1 MTKIRIKPTMDK
13 PKTLDR
19 DFVPKEA
26 GSIWKAHHDQQEA
39 QRGPKERGS
48 VQYATDQV
56 ETTGRRS
63 ALAAADG
70 GHRAIRQIKK
80 RHDRAESVGQGK
92 TVTEPKKNN
101 PSADG
106 AYQSSPYDR
115 HYPSARRDGTRQT
128 AEQHHVELGMKKVVE
143 DHSESASSPEIHSS
157 FEVPRPRTGQSDVH
171 PPHSPQYVPLE
182 QGRKKAVRDAVKKR
196 QAAQHILDG
205 HGAASRVERAA
216 VTPGKVDRPQIKTCQ
231 IRPGAVAHR
240 QRTVKNAVMGK
251 NAEPIKGAAAKT
263 TQKARQ
269 AVQRRLQR
277 KMAMQSA
284 GSTQRGVR
292 QLAQWAAAAAK
303 AIVHTVKTAVSGL
316 FAAGGGVVVLLLL
329 LLLIMVGAIAASP
342 FGILFSNESS
352 APDTVPISAAI
363 AQVNYDFNA
372 QLEALQGADTYDDVT
387 IAGEMADWVDVLVI
401 FAVKTAGSNDVD
413 ATDVVTMDADR
424 VNRLKVIFSDMN
436 IIASTVETIH
446 HADSD
451 PDDDTD
457 DSWTEK
463 ILHITITGKTAAEME
478 NAYGFTAQ
486 QMTAVDELLEQR
498 EMLEELIGNLT
509 AISADAAGILR
520 NLPADLA
527 PERRAVI
534 KTACSL
540 VGKVNYF
547 WGGKSLVM
555 GWDSRWGAVQKVT
568 ADGSSS
574 TGTYRPYG
582 LDCSGFVD
590 WVFYNA
596 TEGNYIIG
604 HGGGAAS
611 QHTYC
616 TAISWAD
623 ALPGDLVFYPDD
635 THVGIVAGWD
645 ENGNILI
652 VHCASSYNNVVI
664 TGKEGFVSIGRP
676 LYFTE

>member
-1 MTKIRIKPTMDK
+1 MADIKTRPAMDK
-13 PKTLDR
+13 PKALNR

-63 ALAAADG
+63 AFVAADG
-70 GHRAIRQIKK
+70 ERRAIRQIKK
-80 RHDRAESVGQGK
+80 HHDKDAPVGQEK
-92 TVTEPKKNN
+92 TATEPKKND

-106 AYQSSPYDR
+106 VYQSSPYDSR
-115 HYPSARRDGTRQT
+115 YPSARRDGIRQT
-128 AEQHHVELGMKKVVE
+128 AEQRRMELGMEKTVE
-143 DHSESASSPEIHSS
+143 DRFESVAEPGIHSS

-171 PPHSPQYVPLE
+171 PPHSPQSAPLE
-182 QGRKKAVRDAVKKR
+182 QGRKKAVRDAVKKHR
-196 QAAQHILDG
+196 AAQRVLDG
-205 HGAASRVERAA
+205 HRAALGVEQAA
-216 VTPGKVDRPQIKTCQ
+216 VTPGKVDRPQIKTRQ
-231 IRPGAVAHR
+231 SRPGAVAHR
-240 QRTVKNAVMGK
+240 QRTVKTAIGVK
-251 NAEPIKGAAAKT
+251 DAEPIKGAAAKA

-277 KMAMQSA
+277 KMVMRSA
-284 GSTQRGVR
+284 GSTQRSVS
-292 QLAQWAAAAAK
+292 QLAQWAAAVAK
-303 AIVHTVKTAVSGL
+303 AIVHTVKAAASGL
-316 FAAGGGVVVLLLL
+316 FAAGGGVVVLILL

-352 APDTVPISAAI
+352 TPDAVPISAAI

-387 IAGEMADWVDVLVI
+387 IAGEMADWVDMLAI

-424 VNRLKVIFSDMN
+424 VNRLKAAFSDMN
-436 IIASTVETIH
+436 SITRTVETIH

-463 ILHITITGKTAAEME
+463 ILHITITGKSAAEMVT
-478 NAYGFTAQ
+478 AYGFTAQ

-509 AISADAAGILR
+509 AISADAADILR

-527 PERRAVI
+527 PERREVI

-555 GWDSRWGAVQKVT
+555 GWDSRWGTVQKVT
-568 ADGSSS
+568 ADGSTS

-604 HGGGAAS
+604 HGGAAS

-645 ENGNILI
+645 ESGNVLI
-652 VHCASSYNNVVI
+652 FHCASGYNNVVI
-664 TGKEGFVSIGRP
+664 TGKEDFTSVGRP
-676 LYFTE
+676 DIFL